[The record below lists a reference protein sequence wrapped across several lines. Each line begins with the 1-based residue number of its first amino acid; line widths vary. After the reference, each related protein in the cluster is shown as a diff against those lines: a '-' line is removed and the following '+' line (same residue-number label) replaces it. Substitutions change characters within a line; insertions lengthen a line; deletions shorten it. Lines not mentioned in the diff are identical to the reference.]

1 MRSKLK
7 QLLNILDIKRIPFR
21 EDINGLRAIAVMSV
35 VFYHADFEIFQG
47 GWLGVDIFFVISGYL
62 ISNIIIS
69 ELNQET
75 FSFKKFYLRRIN
87 RILPALLSVLVL
99 TIPFAYWL
107 LLPGQML
114 EYSNSL
120 LSSVFFY
127 SNYYFQN
134 LDFYNS
140 APAKYMPL
148 LHTWSLSIEEQ
159 YYLLFPILAFTFHK
173 YFRKYFAHFIALLLL
188 ISILLNGLSSDNNKF
203 YGIQFRLW
211 ELLLGVLIMV
221 VASNLQ
227 TKHLENIGIVMM
239 LFPIFYFDSSDIN
252 QIEPKLISLVGISL
266 ILLSNN
272 ERTTLSK
279 ILRLNIFQIIGLSSY
294 SIYLLHQPIFSFMEN
309 YLKGRL
315 IQNNVLI
322 KNFLVIVVIFLGYL
336 FFQLFEKRL
345 TKSRFV
351 YHYLVLVVIIITIFS
366 FRSLQT
372 EGYDERYS
380 ETSIYLKKYFDKSQ
394 RGGVDENLC
403 LEDPFSNLEVFCN
416 TSFNPDNK
424 NLVILGDSHLKT
436 LSKAIYDNYN
446 SSYNLF
452 ISTRDGCP
460 FIAPIESE
468 TQARCAGSTLLEEY
482 LLITNT
488 AETITIFGGRF
499 PWYFNGLAFES
510 DLGSTRDNMTPGGQ
524 AFLNDLRDNIA
535 FLKKN
540 SDSLIIIEPIPE
552 LGFFPLEP
560 YLWKNFSLDEAI
572 QYEYSYWEAY
582 SKEINSLL
590 RMMNKDNISTDK
602 IFCDSFIK
610 NKCVVSDSG
619 IMFYYDDD
627 HLTYDGSLLIL
638 DILKKRFLTIYD

>member
-1 MRSKLK
+1 
-7 QLLNILDIKRIPFR
+7 
-21 EDINGLRAIAVMSV
+21 MSV

-107 LLPGQML
+107 LLPRQML

-120 LSSVFFY
+120 LSSIFFY

-134 LDFYNS
+134 FDFYNS

-159 YYLLFPILAFTFHK
+159 YYLLFPVLAFTFHK

-188 ISILLNGLSSDNNKF
+188 ISILLNGLISDDNKF

-227 TKHLENIGIVMM
+227 MKHLENIGIVMM
-239 LFPIFYFDSSDIN
+239 LFPIFYFDSSDIS

-272 ERTTLSK
+272 EGTTLSK
-279 ILRLNIFQIIGLSSY
+279 ILKLNIFRIIGLSSY

-322 KNFLVIVVIFLGYL
+322 KSFLVVVVIFLGYL

-345 TKSRFV
+345 TQSRFV

-380 ETSIYLKKYFDKSQ
+380 ETSIYLKKYFENSQ
-394 RGGVDENLC
+394 RGGIDESLC
-403 LEDPFSNLEVFCN
+403 IKDPFSNLEVFCN
-416 TSFNPDNK
+416 ISFNPNNK
-424 NLVILGDSHLKT
+424 NLVILGDSHLRT

-452 ISTRDGCP
+452 ISIREGCP
-460 FIAPIESE
+460 FIVPIESE
-468 TQARCAGSTLLEEY
+468 TQARCAGSTILEEY
-482 LLITNT
+482 LLIANT
-488 AETITIFGGRF
+488 GETITIFGGRL

-510 DLGSTRDNMTPGGQ
+510 DIGSIGDDMTPGGQ
-524 AFLNDLRDNIA
+524 AFLGDLKDNIT

-560 YLWKNFSLDEAI
+560 YLGKNFSLDEAI

-582 SKEINSLL
+582 SREINSLL
-590 RMMNKDNISTDK
+590 RKMNKDNISTDN

-619 IMFYYDDD
+619 IIFYYDDD